1 MSILS
6 LARRISPYV
15 KDQRPLIVTALVA
28 AIIASFSEGFGVGM
42 MVPLLQSIFNQ
53 GDSQDLVSRLM
64 NDHLQ
69 VQDPA
74 LRLGLICA
82 IILTAIVFK
91 NFFLY
96 RSTIQM
102 AKIREVLLLRLRQ
115 GMFRQL
121 QAVEMSFFGDQ
132 RLGDLMQIQFGE
144 VERVKQGF
152 DFLLKLISQ
161 SLTCLIFILFLLF
174 LSWELT
180 LLTTA
185 LLAITVWIVNSIQKV
200 IQRKGERMTHFASRL
215 NSNTLEALSGIHLI
229 KASGSEGREIKRFDI
244 TSKQLLR
251 QSYGFE
257 KRVHLIMPI
266 TETVGIAT
274 ALLIVFFSY
283 TILVPRQLISVAG
296 LLTFVVIL
304 LRLLPLSLEINF
316 LRGQLSFSLASFDR
330 IFNLLHPGD
339 KPYIK
344 DGNYPFTGLR
354 QEIAL
359 RNVAFGYG
367 SDQLVLHNVSFT
379 IPKGKTIALVGG
391 SGSGKSTI
399 AKLLLR
405 FHDVNQGSIEIDGI
419 DIRDY
424 ELETLRKGIATVSQ
438 ETFLFNMSV
447 RDNLAYG
454 LIKVPEDR
462 IIAAANQANAHQF
475 IMELPD
481 GYDTPLGDRGIRLSG
496 GQRQRLSIARALLR
510 NPDILILDEATSN
523 LDPESERLVQEA
535 LDRVC
540 VGRTTIIIA
549 HRFSTIEHADQIV
562 VLNQGEVKEV
572 GTWNELIAKEGVFC
586 QLYNLQC
593 VTV

>member
-1 MSILS
+1 MSIYS
-6 LARRISPYV
+6 LARRLSPYIA
-15 KDQRPLIVTALVA
+15 DQKPLIVTALIA
-28 AIIASFSEGFGVGM
+28 AIVASFSEGFGVGM

-53 GDSQDLVSRLM
+53 GGEDFMSRLM
-64 NDHLQ
+64 SDHLQ
-69 VQDPA
+69 IENPA
-74 LRLGLICA
+74 LRLGLICL
-82 IILTAIVFK
+82 IILAAVIFK
-91 NFFLY
+91 NFFQY
-96 RSTIQM
+96 RSTTQM
-102 AKIREVLLLRLRQ
+102 AKIREILLLRLRQ

-161 SLTCLIFILFLLF
+161 TLTCLIFILFLLF
-174 LSWELT
+174 LSWQLT
-180 LLTTA
+180 LLTTT
-185 LLAITVWIVNSIQKV
+185 LLAITIWIVNSIQKV

-229 KASGSEGREIKRFDI
+229 KASASEEREIKRFDI

-274 ALLIVFFSY
+274 ALSIVFFSY
-283 TILVPRQLISVAG
+283 TILVPRGLISVAG
-296 LLTFVVIL
+296 LLTFVIIL

-316 LRGQLSFSLASFDR
+316 LRGQLSFSIASFDR
-330 IFNLLHPGD
+330 ILNLLRPDD
-339 KPYIK
+339 KPYIR

-354 QEIAL
+354 QGISL
-359 RNVAFGYG
+359 RNVMFGYET
-367 SDQLVLHNVSFT
+367 DRPVLHNVSFE
-379 IPKGKTIALVGG
+379 IPKGKTIALIGG

-399 AKLLLR
+399 TKLLLR
-405 FHDVNQGSIEIDGI
+405 FHDVTQGNIEIDGI

-424 ELETLRKGIATVSQ
+424 ELETLRKRIATVSQ

-447 RDNLAYG
+447 RDNMAYG
-454 LIKVPEDR
+454 LIKVPEEQ
-462 IIAAANQANAHQF
+462 IIEAARRANAHEF
-475 IMELPD
+475 IMNLPD

-540 VGRTTIIIA
+540 IGRTTIIVA

-562 VLNQGEVKEV
+562 VLDRGKVREI
-572 GTWNELIAKEGVFC
+572 GTWQELMAKDGLFR

-593 VTV
+593 VSI

>member
-42 MVPLLQSIFNQ
+42 MVPLLQGIFNQ
-53 GDSQDLVSRLM
+53 GDSQDFVSRLM

-69 VQDPA
+69 VQNPT

-82 IILTAIVFK
+82 VILAAIVFK

-102 AKIREVLLLRLRQ
+102 AEIREVLLLRLRQ

-161 SLTCLIFILFLLF
+161 SLTCLIFVLFLLF

-185 LLAITVWIVNSIQKV
+185 LLAITVWMVNSIQQV

-274 ALLIVFFSY
+274 ALIIVFFSY

-330 IFNLLHPGD
+330 IFNLLHPDG
-339 KPYIK
+339 KPYIR

-354 QEIAL
+354 QAIAL
-359 RNVAFGYG
+359 RNVTFGYEP
-367 SDQLVLHNVSFT
+367 DRPVIRDVSFE

-391 SGSGKSTI
+391 SGSGKSTLS
-399 AKLLLR
+399 KLLLR

-454 LIKVPEDR
+454 LIKVPEER
-462 IIAAANQANAHQF
+462 IIAAAHQANAHEF

-535 LDRVC
+535 LDRIC

-572 GTWNELIAKEGVFC
+572 GTWKELIAQEGVFC

-593 VTV
+593 VPV